1 MGELFDKLSTED
13 KNKIDFYLKNYVS
26 DVDGYSPAK
35 DDYSQLSYI
44 LRVWDSD
51 KSNLFNLFGK
61 ELILSKDYEYSRS
74 EEEIIE
80 SIQKNN
86 KTQTFF
92 NALLSTYSH
101 SRAIRRISF
110 IDDEEYRSYKAYY
123 DNMPFGTC
131 GKPGHI
137 KRYMS
142 EHFGVSYE
150 SLGTNRCERDYIF
163 ITKDGKIIEFP
174 KGSKY
179 MRMLGKISDMLGM
192 KEQFEEFRLYHS
204 LELNTKKLV
213 GKLCISIHPLDFM
226 TMSDND
232 SGWSSCMSW
241 QENGCY
247 RMGTVEMMNSPCV
260 VVAYLC
266 ANEDM
271 KFWNG
276 FTWNNKKWRNLFV
289 VDQDVITEV
298 KPYPYRR
305 DEITDTVLHWL
316 NELTGKKYSDEI
328 FEFSSGENRYKD
340 MYRIKAE
347 CNKMY
352 NDFASCQ
359 HRALV
364 KSPIPIKLEN
374 KVRVWHFNYSGKTE
388 CMCCGAVDEPYD
400 FEADGLVCRDCSQE
414 ESECCDICG
423 RNIYVNSDDSYYW
436 DDYREVYVCY
446 NCFQRYYQEDEL
458 TGDNYHEDD
467 MITVYFAAVRD
478 NPTCDDYCI
487 RTRDSVTSDWGKY
500 QDTPVHY
507 DRDNGLYYVNI
518 DECGPAWLRCVFNND
533 NDIIDYTAD
542 LSPDE
547 EHDTYDGR
555 TFVSING
562 NAWWAPASWER
573 VAFNAA

>member
-26 DVDGYSPAK
+26 DIDGNNP
-35 DDYSQLSYI
+35 DRGDFSQLSYI

-51 KSNLFNLFGK
+51 KANLFNLFGK
-61 ELILSKDYEYSRS
+61 ELILSRNYEYTRSENEIVASLRENQKTQNFFNTLFSTYSRS
-74 EEEIIE
+74 
-80 SIQKNN
+80 K
-86 KTQTFF
+86 K
-92 NALLSTYSH
+92 
-101 SRAIRRISF
+101 IRRISF
-110 IDDEEYRSYKAYY
+110 IDEEEYRCYRNYY
-123 DNMPFGTC
+123 DSMSSIGTY
-131 GKPGHI
+131 GKSGHI
-137 KRYMS
+137 KHYMS
-142 EHFGVSYE
+142 EHFNGSYE
-150 SLGTNRCERDYIF
+150 SLGANRCERDYTF
-163 ITKDGKIIEFP
+163 LTEDDKLIEFP
-174 KGSKY
+174 QGSKY
-179 MRMLGKISDMLGM
+179 MRMLGKVSDMLGL
-192 KEQFEEFRLYHS
+192 KEEFEEFRLYHS

-226 TMSDND
+226 TLSDND

-271 KFWNG
+271 HFWNG

-289 VDQDVITEV
+289 IDPDVITEV

-328 FEFSSGENRYKD
+328 FEFADGDNRYKD

-347 CNKMY
+347 CNRMY

-388 CMCCGAVDEPYD
+388 CMCCGAVDDPCE
-400 FEADGLVCRDCSQE
+400 FEADGLVCCSCSGE

-423 RNIYVNSDDSYYW
+423 RTIHVNSDDSYYW

-446 NCFQRYYQEDEL
+446 NCFQRYYREDEL

-467 MITVYFAAVRD
+467 MITVYVAAVRD
-478 NPTCDDYCI
+478 NPTDDDYSIC
-487 RTRDSVTSDWGKY
+487 TCESVRNDWGQY
-500 QDTPVHY
+500 QDTPVHF
-507 DRDNGLYYVNI
+507 DRKSGLYYVNI
-518 DECGPAWLRCVFNND
+518 DECGPAWLRCIFNGD
-533 NDIIDYTAD
+533 KDIINYTTD
-542 LSPDE
+542 LSPEE
-547 EHDTYDGR
+547 EHNTYDGR
-555 TFVSING
+555 TFVSID
-562 NAWWAPASWER
+562 ATPWWSPNVKR